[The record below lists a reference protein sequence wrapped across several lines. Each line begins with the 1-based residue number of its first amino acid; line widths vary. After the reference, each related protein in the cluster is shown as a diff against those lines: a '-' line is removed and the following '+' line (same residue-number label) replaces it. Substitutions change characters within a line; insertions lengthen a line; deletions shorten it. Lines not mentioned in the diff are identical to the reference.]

1 MSQKLVPKKK
11 VIVTLM
17 TSAVVSNCEN
27 RKILHNKA
35 PVSQLGSYV
44 DGHPQEQWLG
54 LPSSAW
60 HLFPVLKTV
69 FHWLHQAII
78 EKKYWLFARFDKV
91 HIQPITLM
99 IFLIVKNRH

>member
-1 MSQKLVPKKK
+1 MSQKLVPKKKKK

-44 DGHPQEQWLG
+44 DGHSQEQ
-54 LPSSAW
+54 
-60 HLFPVLKTV
+60 
-69 FHWLHQAII
+69 
-78 EKKYWLFARFDKV
+78 
-91 HIQPITLM
+91 
-99 IFLIVKNRH
+99 